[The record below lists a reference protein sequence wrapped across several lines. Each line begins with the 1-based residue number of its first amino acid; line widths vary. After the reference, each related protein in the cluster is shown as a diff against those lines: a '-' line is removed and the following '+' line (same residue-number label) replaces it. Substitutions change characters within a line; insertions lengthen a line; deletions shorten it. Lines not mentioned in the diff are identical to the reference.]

1 MATTGEIKIVKLSIN
16 DVTYDVPVEP
26 RWTLSYVLR
35 EKLGFTGTKYACGI
49 GECGNCTVLV
59 DGIPMLSC
67 LMLAIEME
75 GKSIITIEGLAEGDK
90 LHPVQQAFID
100 NHAIACGHCTPAMVL
115 SAYALLKSNPDP
127 TEDEIKRA
135 ISGTLCRCTGYVK
148 ITKAVKAGAKAM
160 REGGKNA

>member
-1 MATTGEIKIVKLSIN
+1 MATAGEIKIVKLNIN

-26 RWTLSYVLR
+26 KWTLSYVLR
-35 EKLGFTGTKYACGI
+35 EKLGLTGTKYACGI

-67 LMLAIEME
+67 LMLAVEMA
-75 GKSIITIEGLAEGDK
+75 GKSITTIEGLAEGDK

-115 SAYALLKSNPDP
+115 SAYALIKSNPDP
-127 TEDEIKRA
+127 TEEEVKRA

-148 ITKAVKAGAKAM
+148 ITKAVMAGAKAM